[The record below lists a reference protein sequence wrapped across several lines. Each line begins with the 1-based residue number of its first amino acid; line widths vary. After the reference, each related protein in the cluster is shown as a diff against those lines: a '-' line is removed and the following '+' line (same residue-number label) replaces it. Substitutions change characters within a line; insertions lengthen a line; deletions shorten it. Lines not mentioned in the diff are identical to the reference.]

1 MVREMISA
9 FRLNHAVG
17 ASLPNPPAIVCR
29 RARRAR
35 SAADHSQY
43 PRLARIVTNIVTTC
57 LTIVPDNVTAL
68 ASDGTRTST
77 RGDGRFGRAFKREV
91 GCLRCHHDHRA
102 IFENTRF
109 KEIPMG
115 YVGRHFTLS
124 NRRDHGVFCDENG
137 LSVGGVPCWNELAV
151 TAAPSN
157 GARARYSVSNRD
169 LSKRYGLPIDISP
182 KMGSLAAMARALDR
196 GDLVH
201 ASIAALHLQLPDPPE
216 LAKSPPAVPEV
227 IELARNLK
235 ASGLLKADWD
245 PTKHPRWPAG
255 SPGGIGGE
263 FSASGSANLDSP
275 IVEPNPKLLP
285 VQLTIPAPFE
295 IPGIPLP
302 SEVLPAP
309 FLPPNV
315 SPLHIPRN
323 PYPGRR
329 RCVKEWTE
337 AIDYCLGL
345 WTKGWLA
352 RGDYRGSGR
361 TISEC
366 IMGRVSQDCG
376 GNRLDS

>member
-1 MVREMISA
+1 MLQPWRLTALGLRPAETGDSEGLLREKSDA
-9 FRLNHAVG
+9 CV
-17 ASLPNPPAIVCR
+17 
-29 RARRAR
+29 
-35 SAADHSQY
+35 
-43 PRLARIVTNIVTTC
+43 VTTIIAPFSKTLDLRRYQWAMSGDTLLCPTGAITESSATRMASRLVEC
-57 LTIVPDNVTAL
+57 L
-68 ASDGTRTST
+68 
-77 RGDGRFGRAFKREV
+77 
-91 GCLRCHHDHRA
+91 
-102 IFENTRF
+102 
-109 KEIPMG
+109 
-115 YVGRHFTLS
+115 
-124 NRRDHGVFCDENG
+124 
-137 LSVGGVPCWNELAV
+137 CWNELAV